1 MELMGKANRRS
12 QANYYEAWSKS
23 KGKKYEPTEEDL
35 KCEMQLGAIGSF
47 EPLMWK
53 FDINQFKREIEPWN
67 NSWVPYLQR
76 EGWSNNREGL
86 CLVGLEGDN
95 PNDSLSMPEAVF
107 RAKRKLKE
115 TDFNAPTALYNDLPV
130 LHDMLDYFSPL
141 GRTMLIKSNAG
152 GWFPPH
158 RDNPSLTRETFRIVA
173 FLSDN
178 TTHESYEW
186 EMEGRK
192 MNIVPGRAYYVDTR
206 KTHRTSSW
214 MDNSIHLIVNV
225 PKTWENVLKLISST
239 ENY

>member
-1 MELMGKANRRS
+1 
-12 QANYYEAWSKS
+12 
-23 KGKKYEPTEEDL
+23 
-35 KCEMQLGAIGSF
+35 
-47 EPLMWK
+47 
-53 FDINQFKREIEPWN
+53 
-67 NSWVPYLQR
+67 
-76 EGWSNNREGL
+76 
-86 CLVGLEGDN
+86 
-95 PNDSLSMPEAVF
+95 
-107 RAKRKLKE
+107 
-115 TDFNAPTALYNDLPV
+115 
-130 LHDMLDYFSPL
+130 MLDYFSPL